1 MSPFS
6 FSARIY
12 FVAIKRKQL
21 AKIYAAKFL
30 ACNDVLWVAEE
41 LYSIME
47 ESIAYDSAI
56 KQETTKEFLVDIIEI
71 MTAVRLVHFGSL
83 SNRLIGDPAMLLPQI
98 WIVLIPEPEFDVVT
112 LFAHIHSYML
122 IPGKRIII

>member
-21 AKIYAAKFL
+21 AKFYAAKFL
-30 ACNDVLWVAEE
+30 ACDDVLWVAEE

-47 ESIAYDSAI
+47 ESITYDSRS
-56 KQETTKEFLVDIIEI
+56 KQDITKEFLVEIVEI
-71 MTAVRLVHFGSL
+71 MTAF
-83 SNRLIGDPAMLLPQI
+83 N
-98 WIVLIPEPEFDVVT
+98 EEFTLKVT
-112 LFAHIHSYML
+112 DEYLKLALDSSIQL
-122 IPGKRIII
+122 KK

>member
-71 MTAVRLVHFGSL
+71 MTAVDEEYTL
-83 SNRLIGDPAMLLPQI
+83 QI
-98 WIVLIPEPEFDVVT
+98 TAEYLKLALQSKT
-112 LFAHIHSYML
+112 
-122 IPGKRIII
+122 GK

>member
-12 FVAIKRKQL
+12 FVAIKRKYL
-21 AKIYAAKFL
+21 AKIYAAKYL
-30 ACNDVLWVAEE
+30 AHDDVLWVAEE

-47 ESIAYDSAI
+47 ESITYDSAI

-71 MTAVRLVHFGSL
+71 MTAVDEEYTL
-83 SNRLIGDPAMLLPQI
+83 QI
-98 WIVLIPEPEFDVVT
+98 TDEYLKLALQSKT
-112 LFAHIHSYML
+112 
-122 IPGKRIII
+122 GK